1 MSIKLCFII
10 RMRMVQQTITIGCV
24 SVQVRPKEV
33 GPHKD
38 NRGTTGLCVRHCHK
52 LLLNVTDS
60 GFSHDATNPYAIE
73 DDDEMSN
80 AKFALD
86 LTKNIPGLAPLHA
99 IRYASLSCGHTN
111 HSLCC
116 ALDEVECDIP
126 ELSEDGHM
134 SKAKIVGRCPTIEAP
149 LRDGLTWKMFKA
161 KVADLYPN
169 FMKLA
174 QAALNTVGNV
184 QQAMGEFAVLK
195 EVAVRAAEQMKS
207 NPPNVPVNWK
217 TIQQQIVAQKTS
229 VEPEG
234 RL

>member
-24 SVQVRPKEV
+24 SVQVKPKQV

-52 LLLNVTDS
+52 LLLNITDA

-86 LTKNIPGLAPLHA
+86 LTKNIQGLATLHD
-99 IRYASLSCGHTN
+99 IRYASFSNGHTN

-126 ELSEDGHM
+126 ELSTNGNM
-134 SKAKIVGRCPTIEAP
+134 CKANIVGRCPSIEAP
-149 LRDGLTWKMFKA
+149 LTYGLTWKVFKA
-161 KVADLYPN
+161 KVAILYP
-169 FMKLA
+169 L
-174 QAALNTVGNV
+174 
-184 QQAMGEFAVLK
+184 
-195 EVAVRAAEQMKS
+195 S
-207 NPPNVPVNWK
+207 
-217 TIQQQIVAQKTS
+217 
-229 VEPEG
+229 
-234 RL
+234 

>member
-24 SVQVRPKEV
+24 SVQVPPKQV
-33 GPHKD
+33 GPHKS
-38 NRGTTGLCVRHCHK
+38 NRGTTGLCYRRCHK
-52 LLLNVTDS
+52 LLFDLTDA
-60 GFSHDATNPYAIE
+60 GFSDEATNPYAIE
-73 DDDEMSN
+73 DDDELSN

-86 LTKNIPGLAPLHA
+86 LTKNIPGLATLHA
-99 IRYASLSCGHTN
+99 IRFASLSNGHTN

-149 LRDGLTWKMFKA
+149 LREGLTWKIFQA

-174 QAALNTVGNV
+174 EAALNTVGNV
-184 QQAMGEFAVLK
+184 
-195 EVAVRAAEQMKS
+195 
-207 NPPNVPVNWK
+207 
-217 TIQQQIVAQKTS
+217 
-229 VEPEG
+229 
-234 RL
+234 